1 MHASSKQIMSKMRKQ
16 VSSIEILEIDK
27 QELTRLQNNKL
38 DEIEQLNARLKAFE
52 DSNEDLSK
60 KSFEYDLILPQFEE
74 LSVNATTQ
82 LLRIDELRE
91 EERKLKEDVR
101 KATAKIEELGRHSIE
116 QNSQI
121 EQLKLDKIT
130 LEQVFDSP
138 EKLVQMDKEKLAA
151 LRAALSALD

>member
-1 MHASSKQIMSKMRKQ
+1 MNENAEVVLEEVLAEFVKKSMWSNYKESDWQKLFAAMHASSKQIMSKMRKQ

-38 DEIEQLNARLKAFE
+38 DEIEQLKARLKAFE

-74 LSVNATTQ
+74 LSVNATKQ

-101 KATAKIEELGRHSIE
+101 KATAKIE
-116 QNSQI
+116 
-121 EQLKLDKIT
+121 
-130 LEQVFDSP
+130 
-138 EKLVQMDKEKLAA
+138 
-151 LRAALSALD
+151 

>member
-1 MHASSKQIMSKMRKQ
+1 M
-16 VSSIEILEIDK
+16 
-27 QELTRLQNNKL
+27 
-38 DEIEQLNARLKAFE
+38 
-52 DSNEDLSK
+52 
-60 KSFEYDLILPQFEE
+60 
-74 LSVNATTQ
+74 NATKQ